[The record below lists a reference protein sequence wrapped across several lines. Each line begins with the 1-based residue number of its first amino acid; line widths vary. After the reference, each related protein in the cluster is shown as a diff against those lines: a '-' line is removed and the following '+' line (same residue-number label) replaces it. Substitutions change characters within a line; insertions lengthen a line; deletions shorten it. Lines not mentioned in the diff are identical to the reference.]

1 MMENFDKRSSL
12 GNKAYFSSNEAPIP
26 GNNSGFSDKN
36 RSGNDS
42 SFKDYIKSNLKSPK
56 VSQEFIQ
63 SIKDKIRLV

>member
-1 MMENFDKRSSL
+1 MMENFDKRSST
-12 GNKAYFSSNEAPIP
+12 GNKAFFSSNEAPVP
-26 GNNSGFSDKN
+26 GNNIGFTDKN
-36 RSGNDS
+36 RVGNDP